1 MLNVAAIGLGWVT
14 TNRHIPSLRRHPGVR
29 LVGVIDRSEERARL
43 LAAKLGVAWAT
54 TLDAP
59 WMSAVQ
65 ALTIGTPPDS
75 HHPIA
80 LAALSR
86 GLHVLTEK
94 PFAMNPD
101 QGKEMLAAAVDANRI
116 LAVVHNFQFARSVAQ
131 ARRRF
136 EQGQAGELK
145 SVLGLQFSSHARRL
159 PSWYKQL
166 PGGLFY
172 DEAPHLFYLLRSFL
186 PDFAITQ
193 TSMVKSLDPADNTPR
208 LVSTV
213 HEQGRTVGSIQMFFD
228 AAISEWQLVLM
239 GSRETLVADIFRD
252 ILVRLPPDHR
262 HEGRDVLRTS
272 AFAMGTHLLGT
283 LTSGVRHASKTLDYG
298 NSEVVRRF
306 VAAVES
312 GIEPEGISGRDGLA
326 VIEAM
331 ARVLAPETRP

>member
-1 MLNVAAIGLGWVT
+1 MLKVACMGLGWVT
-14 TNRHIPSLRRHPGVR
+14 QNRHIPALRRHPGVQ
-29 LVGVIDRSEERARL
+29 LVGVIDRSEDRAREV
-43 LAAKLGVAWAT
+43 ANRLGVSWAT

-59 WMSAVQ
+59 WMAPVQ

-75 HHPIA
+75 HHAIA
-80 LAALSR
+80 LAALAR

-94 PFAMNPD
+94 PFAMNPAD
-101 QGKEMLAAAVDANRI
+101 GRAMIAAAADAKRI
-116 LAVVHNFQFARSVAQ
+116 LAVVHNFQFARSVAK
-131 ARRRF
+131 ARQRF
-136 EQGQAGELK
+136 ESGQAGELK

-159 PSWYKQL
+159 PSWYKKL

-172 DEAPHLFYLLRSFL
+172 DEAPHLFYLVRSFL
-186 PDFAITQ
+186 SDFAMTQ
-193 TSMVKSLDPADNTPR
+193 ANVVKSLDPADNTPR

-213 HEQGRTVGSIQMFFD
+213 HGQGRAVGSVQMFFD
-228 AAISEWQLVLM
+228 AAVSEWQLVLM

-283 LTSGVRHASKTLDYG
+283 LSSGVLHASKRLDYG

-306 VAAVES
+306 VAAVET
-312 GIEPEGISGRDGLA
+312 GNEPQGISGHDGLA

-331 ARVLAPETRP
+331 ASVLAASVPG